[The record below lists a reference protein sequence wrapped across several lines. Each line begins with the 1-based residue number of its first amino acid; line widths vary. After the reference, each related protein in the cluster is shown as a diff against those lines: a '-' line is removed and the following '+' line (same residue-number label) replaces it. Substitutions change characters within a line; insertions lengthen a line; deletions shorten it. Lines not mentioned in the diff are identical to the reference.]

1 MKKSD
6 KLVMI
11 VDDEPIMCRILE
23 RILSGEG
30 YKVVVSMDGQ
40 TALKLFEEHN
50 PDVVL
55 LDLMLPG
62 MSGQEIC
69 RRMKEVSAATKIIY
83 LSAKAAP
90 TDPAELREFRS
101 EANGYIPKPAT
112 IRQILSGIRKVL
124 ASDG

>member
-1 MKKSD
+1 MGKSD

-11 VDDEPIMCRILE
+11 VEDEPTMCRILE

-30 YKVVVSMDGQ
+30 YKVVVAMNGQ

-50 PDVVL
+50 PDVIL

-69 RRMKEVSAATKIIY
+69 RRMKEASAATKVIY

-90 TDPAELREFRS
+90 TDPAELTELRS
-101 EANGYIPKPAT
+101 EADGYITKPAT
-112 IRQILSGIRKVL
+112 SRQILSKVSRVL
-124 ASDG
+124 QRI